1 MFLASKLFY
10 LANIG
15 MKPPD
20 PHCYFELDSTSLFSP
35 TKSCLLSDYY
45 YSLSEMSR
53 HISVL
58 AETIKKGIHDADS
71 EARIEARK

>member
-1 MFLASKLFY
+1 MRERALVRGWGVLLAS
-10 LANIG
+10 G
-15 MKPPD
+15 TKPPD
-20 PHCYFELDSTSLFSP
+20 PHCYFELDSTSLCSP
-35 TKSCLLSDYY
+35 TKVVC
-45 YSLSEMSR
+45 SLSEISR

>member
-1 MFLASKLFY
+1 METEGCDELCSLRPRQNHIIRLFVSV
-10 LANIG
+10 A
-15 MKPPD
+15 
-20 PHCYFELDSTSLFSP
+20 
-35 TKSCLLSDYY
+35 LLSVIFIFHIWIMLPSYF
-45 YSLSEMSR
+45 R